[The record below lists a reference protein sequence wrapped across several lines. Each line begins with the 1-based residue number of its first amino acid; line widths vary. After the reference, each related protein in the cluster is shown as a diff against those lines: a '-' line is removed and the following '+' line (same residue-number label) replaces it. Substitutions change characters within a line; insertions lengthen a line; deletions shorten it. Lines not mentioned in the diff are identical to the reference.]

1 MRWPPAPISFFLL
14 SGGTSI
20 VAGEERREEGGREGR
35 REGGR
40 REGGGREGGRKGGRE
55 DRVRVRDIKLPILG
69 HNKSQD

>member
-20 VAGEERREEGGREGR
+20 VAGEERGEGR
-35 REGGR
+35 REGGK
-40 REGGGREGGRKGGRE
+40 EGGGEGGRKGGRE